1 MKRNHGKSASGAHSL
16 STLAGVGGYQRRCRC
31 LTEAFN
37 ILGALVLL
45 ILSIPIWLVL
55 IPVIWLR
62 EGRPIFYRGDR
73 MGRDKQLF
81 RMYKFRT
88 LARDAEQQL
97 QSQLLG
103 SRHDLVTPT
112 GKFMRDTRLD
122 ELPQLWNVLRRDMD
136 LIGPRPVRP
145 AVYDKI
151 CRQIPNYDRRFSVRP
166 GVIGFSQLFTPHS
179 APKAIRSLI
188 DNRLLAKKEKV
199 TWNIGTL
206 ILTAYLMARSIGAKS
221 GQILKRR
228 FRRSVLRQ
236 YNEEKRRYDRVRAKN
251 PVKVFLRNSGEGNT
265 YEYVGEM
272 VDINVEAFLLRSQN
286 DLRTSLPADSK
297 LETRVHKIGRPGTK
311 RKHAHCR
318 AELYRASQNA
328 DGTWDYVL
336 TYEPATPLNFYIFH
350 QYFLLESVG

>member
-1 MKRNHGKSASGAHSL
+1 MKRNPVKSVSGHTL
-16 STLAGVGGYQRRCRC
+16 STLTGVGGYQRRCRC

-37 ILGALVLL
+37 FLGALVLL
-45 ILSIPIWLVL
+45 ILSLPIWLVL
-55 IPVIWLR
+55 VPIIWLR

-81 RMYKFRT
+81 TMYKFRT
-88 LARDAEQQL
+88 LVKDAETQL
-97 QSQLLG
+97 QAQLLG

-112 GKFMRDTRLD
+112 GKFLRDTRLD

-136 LIGPRPVRP
+136 LVGPRPVRP
-145 AVYDKI
+145 AVYDKV

-206 ILTAYLMARSIGAKS
+206 ILTAYLMTRSICKKT
-221 GQILKRR
+221 GQSINKRIKRR
-228 FRRSVLRQ
+228 IFHQFS
-236 YNEEKRRYDRVRAKN
+236 EEKRRYDRVRAKH
-251 PVKVFLRNSGEGNT
+251 PVKVFMRNSAEDNH
-265 YEYVGEM
+265 YKYIGEM
-272 VDINVEAFLLRSQN
+272 VDINVEAFLLNSQQ
-286 DLRTSLPADSK
+286 DIRAYLPTDTK
-297 LETRVHKIGRPGTK
+297 LETLVHKTGRSGTK
-311 RKHAHCR
+311 RKRAYCR
-318 AELYRASQNA
+318 AELYRATQND
-328 DGTWDYVL
+328 DGTWSYVL

>member
-1 MKRNHGKSASGAHSL
+1 MKRNHGKAAHAHPL
-16 STLAGVGGYQRRCRC
+16 STLAEVGGYQHRCRC

-37 ILGALVLL
+37 IAGALVLL
-45 ILSIPIWLVL
+45 ILSLPIWLVL
-55 IPVIWLR
+55 VPLIWLR
-62 EGRPIFYRGDR
+62 EGRPIFYHGDR

-81 RMYKFRT
+81 TMYKFRT
-88 LARDAEQQL
+88 LAKDAEQQL
-97 QSQLLG
+97 KSQLLG

-112 GKFMRDTRLD
+112 GKFLRDTRLD

-136 LIGPRPVRP
+136 LVGPRPVRP

-151 CRQIPNYDRRFSVRP
+151 CRQIPNYDKRFTVRP

-206 ILTAYLMARSIGAKS
+206 FLTAYLMTRSICKKAGYSLKKRV
-221 GQILKRR
+221 KRR
-228 FRRSVLRQ
+228 IFRQ
-236 YNEEKRRYDRVRAKN
+236 YSEEKRRYDRVRAKN
-251 PVKVFLRNSGEGNT
+251 PAKVFLRTSAEGND
-265 YEYVGEM
+265 YQYVGEM
-272 VDINVEAFLLRSQN
+272 VDINVEALLLNSEHDIRAC
-286 DLRTSLPADSK
+286 LPTDTK
-297 LETRVHKIGRPGTK
+297 LETLVHKTGRSGTK
-311 RKHAHCR
+311 CKRAYCR
-318 AELYRASQNA
+318 AELYRATQND
-328 DGTWDYVL
+328 DGTWSYVL

>member
-1 MKRNHGKSASGAHSL
+1 MKRNHGKSATAHHL

-45 ILSIPIWLVL
+45 ILSIPAWLVL

-62 EGRPIFYRGDR
+62 EGRPIFYSGDR
-73 MGRDKQLF
+73 MGRGKQLF

-88 LARDAEQQL
+88 LVKDAEEQL

-103 SRHDLVTPT
+103 SRHDLVTAT
-112 GKFMRDTRLD
+112 GKFLRDTRLD

-136 LIGPRPVRP
+136 LVGPRPVRP

-151 CRQIPNYDRRFSVRP
+151 CRQIPNYDRRFTVRP

-206 ILTAYLMARSIGAKS
+206 ILTAYLMARSICAKS
-221 GQILKRR
+221 GQSIKKR
-228 FRRSVLRQ
+228 FRRLILRQ
-236 YNEEKRRYDRVRAKN
+236 YNEEKRRYDRVRAKK
-251 PVKVFLRNSGEGNT
+251 PVKVFLRNSGENNA
-265 YEYVGEM
+265 YEYVGEII
-272 VDINVEAFLLRSQN
+272 DINVEAFLLRSRH
-286 DLRTSLPADSK
+286 DLRACLPTNSL
-297 LETRVHKIGRPGTK
+297 LETQVHKTGRPGTK
-311 RKHAHCR
+311 RRRAYCR

-336 TYEPATPLNFYIFH
+336 TYEPVTPLNFYIFH